1 MTWTNIPTAVFNKK
15 LTKFNLSAYGL
26 QNKAQTNNMKLIDKI
41 MRLITIPLK
50 VMSAI
55 AVAILPINTAI

>member
-1 MTWTNIPTAVFNKK
+1 
-15 LTKFNLSAYGL
+15 
-26 QNKAQTNNMKLIDKI
+26 MKLIDKI